1 MNLRA
6 TANSRTQTINPN
18 LVIELLRS
26 NGYTV
31 GPAFKQIPAF
41 ISVSGEAQIQAL
53 SGKDLMHL
61 NNMNIQGVSR
71 KVYLYG
77 NWMGVVRSDEKGG
90 DVLVFPQAPGEPNQQ
105 WKIRTVFETWPDW
118 CAVGVSLQVGTVAT
132 GGV

>member
-6 TANSRTQTINPN
+6 MANSRTQTINPN

-31 GPAFKQIPAF
+31 GAAFKQIPAF
-41 ISVSGEAQIQAL
+41 ISMTGEAQIQAL

-61 NNMNIQGVSR
+61 NNLGIEGVSR

-90 DVLVFPQAPGEPNQQ
+90 DVLVFPQVPGEPNQQ